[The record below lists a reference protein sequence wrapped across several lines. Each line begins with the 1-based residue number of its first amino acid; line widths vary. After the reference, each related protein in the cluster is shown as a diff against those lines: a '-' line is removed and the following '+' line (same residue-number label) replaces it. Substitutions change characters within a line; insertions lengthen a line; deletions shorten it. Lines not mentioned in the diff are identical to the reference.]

1 LTLLPILNIYIV
13 SGGMGQT
20 IDPRDKMR
28 FGEDSTRLV
37 EAGARAAAKELGI
50 RLVVEDMRVEIGDV
64 VAEFDG
70 GRLRIGSLEVSV
82 DEDQWAGFKTLLLS
96 FLANHRRPPTE
107 AEVKELIFAATGRE
121 P

>member
-1 LTLLPILNIYIV
+1 
-13 SGGMGQT
+13 MGQT

-50 RLVVEDMRVEIGDV
+50 RLVVEDTRIEIGDL

-70 GRLRIGSLEVSV
+70 GRLRVGSLEVNA

-96 FLANHRRPPTE
+96 FLTNHRRPPTE
-107 AEVKELIFAATGRE
+107 AEVKELIFAATGEE